1 MKKLLIS
8 FVCAFFF
15 LSPTFANSLDQDAA
29 TKWAE
34 ILNKIEIDFD
44 KEEYENHVYEVLMSY
59 TQDFS
64 LEESRLFLKKMEQDS
79 TALLSETNK
88 KAYYERGNI
97 SELDAIKLRVVK
109 LEVIFLYSAI
119 VSYEKELEQ
128 LFYDIQWDKIMY

>member
-1 MKKLLIS
+1 
-8 FVCAFFF
+8 
-15 LSPTFANSLDQDAA
+15 
-29 TKWAE
+29 
-34 ILNKIEIDFD
+34 
-44 KEEYENHVYEVLMSY
+44 MSY

-128 LFYDIQWDKIMY
+128 LFYDIQ